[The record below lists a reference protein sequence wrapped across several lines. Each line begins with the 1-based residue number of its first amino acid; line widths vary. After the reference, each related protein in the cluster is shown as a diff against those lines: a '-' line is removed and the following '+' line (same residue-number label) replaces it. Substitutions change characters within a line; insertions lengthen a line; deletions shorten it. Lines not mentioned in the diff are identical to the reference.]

1 MKVGDLRVP
10 IWPPKPVETGVGSEN
25 AFSGRRSGVGG
36 SASPASVASRPSGES
51 GSGRIGFWTSHS
63 GVGGIV

>member
-25 AFSGRRSGVGG
+25 AFSGRWQVAQAMLPLAEMR
-36 SASPASVASRPSGES
+36 AS
-51 GSGRIGFWTSHS
+51 
-63 GVGGIV
+63 